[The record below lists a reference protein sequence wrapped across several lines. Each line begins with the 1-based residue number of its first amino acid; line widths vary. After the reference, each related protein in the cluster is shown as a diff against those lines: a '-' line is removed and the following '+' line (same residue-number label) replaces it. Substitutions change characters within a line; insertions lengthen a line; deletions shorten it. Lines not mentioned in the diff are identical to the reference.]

1 MPVVA
6 CWYRS
11 LAWIG
16 VLIAA
21 ALAPHM
27 GRAQETPAV
36 QPPAVPPQALT
47 VELSS
52 GRRFTGLVDARTSD
66 ERLVLR
72 FTRDGATLR
81 RSIEWD
87 RVVGASVSQQQIDPG
102 QLKATV
108 LAMRSKGSGTQRV
121 PGVQGS
127 EDSRPPT
134 SDLRPP
140 TPDSPTSDSPTSD
153 PRLPTPDARVTSVT
167 FDARIANWD
176 GDVETDGLVVE
187 LFPIDEDGYAVP
199 ARGTVE
205 VELFAPQ
212 LRDFN
217 HAPLSGGD
225 TLERVNRWTQAVE
238 SEDFT
243 TRGMRLKLP
252 FAAVHPEF
260 DLDRVGMGLV
270 HVRLVVPGDGVFED
284 SIDGLR
290 IRPYAP
296 LRDRLEMTT
305 GRRFVPTEGV
315 GRGRVLHSVG
325 RR

>member
-1 MPVVA
+1 MA
-6 CWYRS
+6 RRWICS
-11 LAWIG
+11 LGWIG

-21 ALAPHM
+21 ALAPFI
-27 GRAQETPAV
+27 GRAQETPAAQK
-36 QPPAVPPQALT
+36 QPLT

-72 FTRDGATLR
+72 FARDGATLR
-81 RSIEWD
+81 RAIEWD
-87 RVVGASVSQQQIDPG
+87 RVVGDSVSKQLIEPA
-102 QLKATV
+102 QLKATA
-108 LAMRSKGSGTQRV
+108 LAMRTEGSGTQGV
-121 PGVQGS
+121 PGFQGS
-127 EDSRPPT
+127 EVSRPPT
-134 SDLRPP
+134 SDFRLP
-140 TPDSPTSDSPTSD
+140 TSDSPTSDSPTSD
-153 PRLPTPDARVTSVT
+153 SRPPIPDSRVTTVT

-176 GDVETDGLVVE
+176 GDVETDGLIVE

-205 VELFAPQ
+205 VELFAPHM
-212 LRDFN
+212 RDFN

-238 SEDFT
+238 PEDFT
-243 TRGMRLKLP
+243 TRGVRLKLP

-260 DLDRVGMGLV
+260 DLDWIGMGLV
-270 HVRLVVPGDGVFED
+270 HVRLAVPGDGVFED

-296 LRDRLEMTT
+296 LRDRLEMNT